1 MKQVLLGRSGVEV
14 RDVPAPANEAGH
26 ILVRTSRSCISVGT
40 EMSGVR
46 ESDKAIWRRALERP
60 HQVKKLAELV
70 LRDGIASTQALVKT
84 KLAEAHP
91 IGYSLTGRV
100 LNVGDGIGDLRVG
113 DRVACA
119 GAQHAHHAEIV
130 RVPRNL
136 CVPVPEGVDDA
147 AAATVT
153 LGAIALQGLRRL
165 APTLGE
171 TFVVIGLGLVGQLTV
186 QLLKASGARVV
197 ASDLDANRVREAR
210 PFADVVL
217 QPGDSDAI
225 EQVIRLT
232 DGQGA
237 DGVII
242 TAASSSDEVIAT
254 ACRMCRR
261 KGRVVI
267 VGDVGLDIQR
277 ADIYAKELD
286 VLISTSYGPGR
297 YDRRYEEEGLDYPLG
312 YVRWT
317 ENRNMAEYLRLLAER
332 RVSLN
337 HANAPSFSIE
347 RAGEAYETLGAS
359 EDRPLLAWLTYPEVP
374 DQEARRVIEVRSS
387 PRQAAGSLRLA
398 LIGAGGFAKSM
409 LLPIIQGMPE
419 KIQLDLVVSRR
430 GHEADTLARQYQ
442 AARSSTDVDAAIAD
456 PAVEAVMI
464 ATRHDSHA
472 DLALRALR
480 AGKHVFVEKPLCL
493 TLDEL
498 SEIEA
503 FFKNGDGPKPVLMT
517 GFNRR
522 FSPYA
527 QALKDG
533 LAGRSNPMVINYRV
547 NAGHIPR
554 DHWVHGAAGGG
565 RNLGEACHFYDFF
578 TFLTEAAVTKVSAT
592 ALRPATDYYAA
603 SDNFVASVAFADGSI
618 ASLTYTALGSP
629 DHPKELIDVY
639 SDGRV
644 FSIHDFKS
652 LRADG
657 GDLKPVKSRV
667 QEKGHKLEI
676 IAFVE
681 AIQSGGAWPLSLWE
695 QVQATRIALEVE
707 TAISA
712 ATTAG
717 PAESEA

>member
-1 MKQVLLGRSGVEV
+1 
-14 RDVPAPANEAGH
+14 
-26 ILVRTSRSCISVGT
+26 
-40 EMSGVR
+40 MSGVR
-46 ESDKAIWRRALERP
+46 ESDKALWQRVLERP
-60 HQVKKLAELV
+60 QQVKKLAELT
-70 LRDGIASTQALVKT
+70 LRNGIASTQALVRT
-84 KLAEAHP
+84 KLAAAHP

-100 LNVGDGIGDLRVG
+100 LSVGDGIEDLRPG

-186 QLLKASGARVV
+186 QLLRAAGARVV
-197 ASDLDANRVREAR
+197 ASDLDPKRVEEVRD
-210 PFADVVL
+210 FTDVVL
-217 QPGDSDAI
+217 RPGDADSI
-225 EQVIRLT
+225 GQVIRLT
-232 DGQGA
+232 EGQGA
-237 DGVII
+237 DGVVI

-332 RVSLN
+332 RVSLE
-337 HANAPSFSIE
+337 HAKAPSFPID
-347 RAGEAYETLGAS
+347 RASEAYESLGAS
-359 EDRPLLAWLTYPEVP
+359 EDRPLLAWLTYPDGP
-374 DQEARRVIEVRSS
+374 DQEIRRVVEVRPS
-387 PRQAAGSLRLA
+387 PRQGSGCLRLA

-409 LLPIIQGMPE
+409 LLPIVQGLPE

-430 GHEADTLARQYQ
+430 GHEADSLARQYE

-456 PAVEAVMI
+456 PAIEAVMI

-472 DLALRALR
+472 EIALRALR

-498 SEIEA
+498 NEIEA
-503 FFKNGDGPKPVLMT
+503 FFATGDEPKPILMT

-527 QALKDG
+527 HALKEG
-533 LAGRSNPMVINYRV
+533 LAGRSNPMIINYRV
-547 NAGHIPR
+547 NAGHVPR

-578 TFLTEAAVTKVSAT
+578 TFLTEAEMTEVSAT
-592 ALRPATDYYAA
+592 ALRPTTDHYTT

-618 ASLTYTALGSP
+618 ASLTYTALGAP
-629 DHPKELIDVY
+629 GHPKELIDVY
-639 SDGRV
+639 NDGRV
-644 FSIHDFKS
+644 FSISDFRS
-652 LRADG
+652 LQAEG
-657 GDLKPVKSRV
+657 SDLKPVKSRV
-667 QEKGHKLEI
+667 QDKGHKAEI

-681 AIQSGGAWPLSLWE
+681 AIQAGGPWPLPLWE
-695 QVQATRIALEVE
+695 QVQATRIALAVE
-707 TAISA
+707 KAISA
-712 ATTAG
+712 AKMTG

>member
-1 MKQVLLGRSGVEV
+1 MKQVLLGRSGVDV
-14 RDVPAPANEAGH
+14 RDVPAPAIEAGH

-46 ESDKAIWRRALERP
+46 QSDKALWRRALERP
-60 HQVKKLAELV
+60 QQVKKLAELV
-70 LRDGIASTQALVKT
+70 IRDGIATTQALVRT
-84 KLAEAHP
+84 KLAEASP

-100 LNVGDGIGDLRVG
+100 VSVGDGIADLRVG

-197 ASDLDANRVREAR
+197 ASDLDGNRVEEAR
-210 PFADVVL
+210 NFTDVVL
-217 QPGDSDAI
+217 QPGDVDAI

-242 TAASSSDEVIAT
+242 TAASNSDEVIAT

-297 YDRRYEEEGLDYPLG
+297 YDRRYEEEGLDYPPG

-317 ENRNMAEYLRLLAER
+317 ENRNMAEYLRLLAEC
-332 RVSLN
+332 RVSLD
-337 HANAPSFSIE
+337 HANAPSFPIE
-347 RAGEAYETLGAS
+347 RAGEAYEALGAS
-359 EDRPLLAWLTYPEVP
+359 EDRPLLAWLTYPENS
-374 DQEARRVIEVRSS
+374 DQEVRRVVEVRSP
-387 PRQAAGSLRLA
+387 PRRASGGLRLA

-409 LLPIIQGMPE
+409 LLPVIQSMP
-419 KIQLDLVVSRR
+419 KKVQLDLVVSRR
-430 GHEADTLARQYQ
+430 GHEADTLARQYE
-442 AARSSTDVDAAIAD
+442 AARSSTDVDTAFVD

-472 DLALRALR
+472 SLALRALQ

-493 TLDEL
+493 TAGEL

-503 FFKNGDGPKPVLMT
+503 FFGNGEGPRPVLMT

-527 QALKDG
+527 QALKNG
-533 LAGRSNPMVINYRV
+533 LAGRSNPMIINYRV
-547 NAGHIPR
+547 NAGHVPR
-554 DHWVHGAAGGG
+554 DHWVHGPAGGG

-578 TFLTEAAVTKVSAT
+578 TFLTESAVTEVSAT
-592 ALRPATDYYAA
+592 ALRPATDYYGAA
-603 SDNFVASVAFADGSI
+603 DNFVASVAFADGSI
-618 ASLTYTALGSP
+618 ASLTYTALGAP

-657 GDLKPVKSRV
+657 GELKPAKSRV
-667 QEKGHKLEI
+667 PDKGHKAEI
-676 IAFVE
+676 AAFVD
-681 AIQSGGAWPLSLWE
+681 AIQAGGPWPLPLRD
-695 QVQATRIALEVE
+695 QVQATRIALDVE
-707 TAISA
+707 AAISA
-712 ATTAG
+712 ASAAG
-717 PAESEA
+717 PADREA

>member
-1 MKQVLLGRSGVEV
+1 
-14 RDVPAPANEAGH
+14 
-26 ILVRTSRSCISVGT
+26 
-40 EMSGVR
+40 MSGVR

-60 HQVKKLAELV
+60 QQVKKLAELA
-70 LRDGIASTQALVKT
+70 LRNGIASTQSLVRT

-100 LNVGDGIGDLRVG
+100 LSVGEGIEDLRVG

-136 CVPVPEGVDDA
+136 SVLVPEGVEDD

-153 LGAIALQGLRRL
+153 LGAIALQGLRRVN
-165 APTLGE
+165 PTLGE

-197 ASDLDANRVREAR
+197 ASDLDAKRVEEAR
-210 PFADVVL
+210 SFTDVVL
-217 QPGDSDAI
+217 QPGDADAI

-232 DGQGA
+232 NGQGA
-237 DGVII
+237 DGVLI
-242 TAASSSDEVIAT
+242 TAASSSNEVIAA

-332 RVSLN
+332 RVSLD
-337 HANAPSFSIE
+337 HTDAPAFPIE
-347 RAGEAYETLGAS
+347 RAGDAYETLGAS
-359 EDRPLLAWLTYPEVP
+359 EDRPLLAWLTYPEGT
-374 DQEARRVIEVRSS
+374 DRELHRVIEVRPS
-387 PRQAAGSLRLA
+387 PRQASGSLRLA

-409 LLPIIQGMPE
+409 LLPIIQGLPE
-419 KIQLDLVVSRR
+419 KIQLDMVVSRR

-442 AARSSTDVDAAIAD
+442 AARSSTDMDVAIAD
-456 PAVEAVMI
+456 PAIEAVMI

-493 TLDEL
+493 TRDEL
-498 SEIEA
+498 NEIEA
-503 FFKNGDGPKPVLMT
+503 FFANCDGPKPVLMT

-527 QALKDG
+527 QALKDS
-533 LAGRSNPMVINYRV
+533 LTGRSNPMIINYRV
-547 NAGHIPR
+547 NAGHVPR

-578 TFLTEAAVTKVSAT
+578 TFLTEAEATEVSAM
-592 ALRPATDYYAA
+592 ALRPATDYYTYT
-603 SDNFVASVAFADGSI
+603 DNFITSVTFTDGSI

-629 DHPKELIDVY
+629 DHPKELIDIY

-657 GDLKPVKSRV
+657 GDLKPVKNRM
-667 QEKGHKLEI
+667 QDKGHKAEI

-681 AIQSGGAWPLSLWE
+681 AIQTGGPWPLSLWE
-695 QVQATRIALEVE
+695 QAQATRIALEVE
-707 TAISA
+707 TAMA
-712 ATTAG
+712 AVATAG
-717 PAESEA
+717 AVESEA